1 MQDRE
6 DPRDVGRQGGDP
18 PICEL
23 RALGKRFDN
32 VVALDSVDIILAVG
46 ERLGIVGHNG
56 AGKSTLINVLNG
68 SVRPSGGVII
78 WQGMDVT
85 DGWTAGRARREGVRC
100 IFQELAL
107 VPNLTAIENTR
118 LLHSSL
124 RGFGWRRK
132 AAELIDQKLSEIFPG
147 NHIDLGAAI
156 ERLPIGQ
163 RQMIE
168 VARAF
173 TETEAPVRLVVL
185 DEPTSSLSSQA
196 AELLIAFLR
205 ENSHPRPST
214 VLISHKL
221 RDILG
226 TSDRIIVLKDGTKI
240 LDESARLLE
249 RDRLMSAMGATTA
262 VPRTDAL
269 IAQTR
274 ATTTPAIVKD
284 GGRSLDEVELVVYPG
299 EVVGFGGLAGHGQSE
314 RLVSLFEE
322 RRRRGQRASPR
333 GDTAFVAGDRQMD
346 GVFAAWSV
354 KRNLTASSL
363 AMLAPRGLIGSDSE
377 RRIAED
383 WCGQLSVR
391 CASIDAPILSLSGG
405 NQQKILFARA
415 LATPA
420 SLVLMDDPTRGVD
433 IATKHDIYRRI
444 RHEALSGRT
453 FIWYSTEFDELRLCD
468 RVYIFHEGRIVG
480 SVDSTDLTEDAVL
493 QLAFRPKA

>member
-1 MQDRE
+1 MQDWGDLRE
-6 DPRDVGRQGGDP
+6 AGQHDGSL

-32 VVALDSVDIILAVG
+32 VVALDSIDITLAVG

-68 SVRPSGGVII
+68 SVRPSGGSII
-78 WQGMDVT
+78 WQGTDVT
-85 DGWTAGRARREGVRC
+85 DGWTASRARREGVRC

-118 LLHSSL
+118 LVHPSL

-132 AAELIDQKLSEIFPG
+132 AAELIDRKLSEIFPG
-147 NHIDLGAAI
+147 NHPDLGVPI

-173 TETEAPVRLVVL
+173 TETEATARLVVL

-196 AELLIAFLR
+196 SELLIAFLQD
-205 ENSHPRPST
+205 NSQPRPST

-240 LDESARLLE
+240 LDEPARLLE
-249 RDRLMSAMGATTA
+249 RDRLVSAMGATTA
-262 VPRTDAL
+262 VSQADTLVAQARTATKPAVVRDA
-269 IAQTR
+269 
-274 ATTTPAIVKD
+274 
-284 GGRSLDEVELVVYPG
+284 GRSPDEIDLVAYPG
-299 EVVGFGGLAGHGQSE
+299 EIVGFGGLAGHGQSE
-314 RLVSLFEE
+314 RLVSLFAES
-322 RRRRGQRASPR
+322 RRRKSASSR
-333 GDTAFVAGDRQMD
+333 IAAAFVAGDRQVD
-346 GVFAAWSV
+346 GVFSAWSV

-363 AMLAPRGLIGSDSE
+363 AGLAPRGLIRSGGE
-377 RRIAED
+377 RRMAED
-383 WCGQLSVR
+383 WCGQLSIR

-420 SLVLMDDPTRGVD
+420 SLLLMDDPTRGVD
-433 IATKHDIYRRI
+433 IATKQDIYRRI
-444 RHEALSGRT
+444 RRETLSGRT

-480 SVDSTDLTEDAVL
+480 SFDSVDLTEEAVL
-493 QLAFRPKA
+493 QLAFRPRT

>member
-1 MQDRE
+1 MPDRGDRRE
-6 DPRDVGRQGGDP
+6 ASPRGGGP

-32 VVALDSVDIILAVG
+32 VVALDSVDMTLAVG
-46 ERLGIVGHNG
+46 ERLGIIGHNG

-68 SVRPSGGVII
+68 SVRPSAGTII
-78 WQGMDVT
+78 WRGMDVT
-85 DGWTAGRARREGVRC
+85 DGWTASRARREGVRC

-118 LLHSSL
+118 LVHPSL

-132 AAELIDQKLSEIFPG
+132 AAELIDQKLSDIFPG
-147 NHIDLGAAI
+147 NHVDLGAPI
-156 ERLPIGQ
+156 DRLPIGQ

-173 TETEAPVRLVVL
+173 TETEAPVRLIVL

-196 AELLIAFLR
+196 AELLIAFLQ
-205 ENSHPRPST
+205 ENSRPRPST

-226 TSDRIIVLKDGTKI
+226 TSDRIVVLKDGTKI
-240 LDESARLLE
+240 LDEAARLLE
-249 RDRLMSAMGATTA
+249 RDRLLSAMGATMA
-262 VPRTDAL
+262 VSRNETL
-269 IAQTR
+269 IAQTQ
-274 ATTTPAIVKD
+274 ATTTPAVVRD
-284 GGRSLDEVELVVYPG
+284 TGRSSDEVELIAYPS

-314 RLVSLFEE
+314 RLASLFDE
-322 RRRRGQRASPR
+322 RRRGQRASGR
-333 GDTAFVAGDRQMD
+333 RDTAFVAGDRQVD

-354 KRNLTASSL
+354 KRNLTVSSL
-363 AMLAPRGLIGSDSE
+363 ARLAPRGLIGSSSE

-420 SLVLMDDPTRGVD
+420 SLLLMDDPTRGVD
-433 IATKHDIYRRI
+433 IATKQDIYRRI
-444 RHEALSGRT
+444 RQEALSGRT

-480 SVDSTDLTEDAVL
+480 SFDSTELTEEAVL
-493 QLAFRPKA
+493 QLTFRPKT